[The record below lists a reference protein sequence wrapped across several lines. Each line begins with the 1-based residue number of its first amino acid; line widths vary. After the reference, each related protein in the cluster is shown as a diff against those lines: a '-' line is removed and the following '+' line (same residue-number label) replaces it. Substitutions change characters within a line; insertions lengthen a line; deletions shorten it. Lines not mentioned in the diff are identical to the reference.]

1 MYFVFIIVSYIVSG
15 FLWKGKGR
23 TPFLTNL
30 SKLDSDFSVTNLELL
45 NDTDTA
51 ITMVYLSFRTKPS
64 GACRM
69 RRISRRNQSA
79 LATMRGQGRGQSIV
93 FYNIYIYIMLLYVT
107 YMYIYIIIEIR
118 NLPGPTFLNG
128 TPKFFETWPCFKR
141 LSSWCWMSK

>member
-93 FYNIYIYIMLLYVT
+93 FYNIYILCYYMLHT
-107 YMYIYIIIEIR
+107 CIYIYYYRDPKSTGPYFLER
-118 NLPGPTFLNG
+118 NSEVLWNLTLLQTSFFVMLN
-128 TPKFFETWPCFKR
+128 E
-141 LSSWCWMSK
+141 